1 MSVIWKDTEP
11 LDFNMRR
18 QSDARK
24 VFDREPYE
32 EVREMLRERHA
43 LHPDCAQNQGR
54 FNTRPALPPADP
66 LPDYRGELIGL
77 ALIMASASLV
87 LSIIVMVFG

>member
-1 MSVIWKDTEP
+1 MSVIWNDTEP
-11 LDFNMRR
+11 PDFNMRR
-18 QSDARK
+18 KSDARK
-24 VFDREPYE
+24 PDPEPYE

-43 LHPDCAQNQGR
+43 LHPDWAQNQGR
-54 FNTRPALPPADP
+54 FDTRPALPPADP